1 MSRPIKVGL
10 DYFPL
15 DVNLSEDVELLEAE
29 FGLVGFAILIKLWQ
43 KIYSNGYFTDWN
55 EDNILLFSR
64 KINHDIT
71 IINNVVNCCLRR
83 SIFNNE
89 LFNKY
94 KILTSSGTQKRYIKA
109 CTDSKRKSV
118 SFIKEFIL
126 VNSEFIKLITEFIEL
141 NHSESTQRKEEEKK
155 EEEIITNNY
164 KKIFDYYQTLN
175 LIKHKNYTKTMSEA
189 IRLFI
194 KNTKSTEE
202 ECMEALKKHS
212 SVVENSKKEEYPIKA
227 RTFSEFFGQKVFG
240 GKELIGEQYINGGKY
255 FNYTPKKVIVL
266 PEYKFYVP
274 IRERAQNE

>member
-1 MSRPIKVGL
+1 MPGWIKI
-10 DYFPL
+10 F
-15 DVNLSEDVELLEAE
+15 
-29 FGLVGFAILIKLWQ
+29 
-43 KIYSNGYFTDWN
+43 
-55 EDNILLFSR
+55 R
-64 KINHDIT
+64 DIMKHW
-71 IINNVVNCCLRR
+71 
-83 SIFNNE
+83 IFNNE
-89 LFNKY
+89 AYFKAWITMIMTVNHETKKVLIDNELIQCERGQSLKSLNSWVDTFGKNWSIQKVRTFFKLLNDDGMIIIEGMRKTTKITICNYYKYQNIQQTDNTQITHRQQTDNTQITTNKN
-94 KILTSSGTQKRYIKA
+94 
-109 CTDSKRKSV
+109 D
-118 SFIKEFIL
+118 KEL
-126 VNSEFIKLITEFIEL
+126 KN
-141 NHSESTQRKEEEKK
+141 EKNEK
-155 EEEIITNNY
+155 NNY